1 MGLAVMMNEYIWLNA
16 TARIYKTFEVCE
28 EKSYNNETTNE
39 ISLSFKFY
47 NNEDAMLIYLQR
59 KKETKALQQL
69 QLPSTFRAIPFT
81 HRFDF
86 FQR

>member
-1 MGLAVMMNEYIWLNA
+1 MGLAEWIHLIKRNCAYLQNIWS
-16 TARIYKTFEVCE
+16 E
-28 EKSYNNETTNE
+28 EKSYNNKTTNE

-69 QLPSTFRAIPFT
+69 QLPSTFRAIPST